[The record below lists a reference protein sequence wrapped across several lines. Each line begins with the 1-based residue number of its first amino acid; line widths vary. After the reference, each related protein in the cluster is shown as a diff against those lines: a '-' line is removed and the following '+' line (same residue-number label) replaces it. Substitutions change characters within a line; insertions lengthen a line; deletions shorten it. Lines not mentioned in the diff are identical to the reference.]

1 MSDIISILFGL
12 HLLLALV
19 YAIDFRYDN
28 GSLQRTLFRFVVC
41 VTIPVFGFAFLWF
54 SDFFEKRAEQVE
66 GRELISMIEKTT
78 ELELLNPLD
87 LSDEINK
94 VPMVE
99 ALQMGDYSYRRKAV
113 VDTLKEDAIE
123 YIDVLKEALLNED
136 SETSHYAS
144 TVIMDIQGKL
154 QNSLFQKEVLFQNE
168 PENIENTQAYEAEL
182 YKVIKSGVYE
192 KRDLHKHYVKYKIVS
207 DYLLLKED
215 KKEVYFHDRIDID
228 LETGDL
234 SHARQLCETYKQ
246 AFPSSEEMVVDHIK
260 TFILLKDREGLN
272 SFLAELKSLPVLLS
286 SHSLQY
292 IRFFEREN
300 R

>member
-1 MSDIISILFGL
+1 MSDIIYILFGL
-12 HLLLALV
+12 HLLLAIV
-19 YAIDFRYDN
+19 YAIDFRYDRGN
-28 GSLQRTLFRFVVC
+28 IQNTLLRFVIC
-41 VTIPVFGFAFLWF
+41 FTIPIFGFAFVWF
-54 SDFFEKRAEQVE
+54 SDFFEKRADKIT
-66 GRELISMIEKTT
+66 GRELVSLVEKTT

-87 LSDEINK
+87 LSDEVNK

-99 ALQMGDYSYRRKAV
+99 ALQMGDYTYRRKTV

-144 TVIMDIQGKL
+144 TVIMDIQNKL
-154 QNSLFQKEVLFQNE
+154 QNSIFQKEVLFQNE
-168 PENIENTQAYEAEL
+168 PENLENTRAYEAEL

-192 KRDLHKHYVKYKIVS
+192 KRDLHKYYVKYKVVS
-207 DYLLLKED
+207 DYLLKQE
-215 KKEVYFHDRIDID
+215 EIQENCYHNRIDVD

-234 SHARQLCETYKQ
+234 PHAKLLCEQYKK

-260 TFILLKDREGLN
+260 TFIMLKDKEGLN
-272 SFLAELKSLPVLLS
+272 GFFAQLKEMPVLLS

-300 R
+300 